1 MGRPMSLEQAARA
14 VLHRQENGPAEQD
27 TGPARAKISLPKVKF
42 LEGPGPEAYDD
53 PSYRRS

>member
-1 MGRPMSLEQAARA
+1 MRRPMSLEQAARA
-14 VLHRQENGPAEQD
+14 LLHGEESAPVERE

-53 PSYRRS
+53 PSYRRG